1 MALNPMQI
9 IQLKDKLNGFR
20 NRHPG
25 FVGFIGALRR
35 EGVPEGSVLDIRF
48 TSPDGRTSATHFRVT
63 QEDLDFLRTIS
74 ELGK

>member
-25 FVGFIGALRR
+25 LR
-35 EGVPEGSVLDIRF
+35 
-48 TSPDGRTSATHFRVT
+48 GRAS
-63 QEDLDFLRTIS
+63 
-74 ELGK
+74 